1 MRESQI
7 LNELKDL
14 SLTATKLTKVIYTDV
29 DQSLIPAAARNV
41 FAHLIDLGERNLV
54 TKPENLNFASKFGK
68 IL

>member
-7 LNELKDL
+7 LNKLKDF
-14 SLTATKLTKVIYTDV
+14 SFTATQLTKAIYTDV

-41 FAHLIDLGERNLV
+41 FAHLIDLGERDLV
-54 TKPENLNFASKFGK
+54 TKPKNLNFSSKFEK